1 MKTNG
6 TRRLLLALGVG
17 FAALAAN
24 GAAAQ
29 DVSGTWDV
37 RWAQGVRVNRDGT
50 VEIQRWGDAELVLSQ
65 QGDRVTGRWTT
76 RIQETVNWSVSG
88 TLRSGHLRLE
98 ATEHDSENPELEMVE
113 LIEWDGALTDDRIEG
128 HVSLTFRRM
137 RREPGARPFTATRT
151 PGG

>member
-1 MKTNG
+1 MRTNG
-6 TRRLLLALGVG
+6 TRRLLVG
-17 FAALAAN
+17 IAVAFGALAP
-24 GAAAQ
+24 GGVSGQ

-37 RWAQGVRVNRDGT
+37 RWAQGVRVNRDGS

-76 RIQETVNWSVSG
+76 HIVETINWSVSG
-88 TLRSGHLRLE
+88 TLQSGRLRLE

-113 LIEWDGALTDDRIEG
+113 LIEWDGTLDGDRIEG
-128 HVSLTFRRM
+128 HVSLTFREM